1 MPGDDGDHPGGG
13 AGARVRALRWGLVVV
28 LALAALALAALTL
41 GTFATLNPGA
51 PLWLR
56 SLGSVE
62 GVLSAQ
68 AGLGEFG
75 SFQRALGLMV
85 LASLLAGLAAYLK
98 PRG

>member
-1 MPGDDGDHPGGG
+1 M
-13 AGARVRALRWGLVVV
+13 RALRWVLVVV

-41 GTFATLNPGA
+41 GVFATLNPGA

-68 AGLGEFG
+68 VGLEGIG
-75 SFQRALGLMV
+75 TYSRAVGLT
-85 LASLLAGLAAYLK
+85 LLTSLLAGLAAYLK